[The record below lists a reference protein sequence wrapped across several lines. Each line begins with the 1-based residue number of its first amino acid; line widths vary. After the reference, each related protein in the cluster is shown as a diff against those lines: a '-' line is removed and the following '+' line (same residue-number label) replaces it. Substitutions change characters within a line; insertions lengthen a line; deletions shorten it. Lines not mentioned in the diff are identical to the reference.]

1 MYKRQEVFGARA
13 VIATA
18 RNSAP
23 ETGALA
29 KTASGALERQPY
41 IRVRNLATSIKTL
54 QEMGY
59 YVVGLDGTADNSID
73 DIAKLHQDRPLAIV
87 LGAEGP
93 GLRELTKQTCDE
105 LVKIDYAA
113 EFGSLNVSNATA
125 VALYATKPKKA

>member
-1 MYKRQEVFGARA
+1 MFGARA

-29 KTASGALERQPY
+29 KTLERQPY

-125 VALYATKPKKA
+125 VALYATKSKKT